1 MCAALREGG
10 GPGGCPP
17 GIAQPTAVPAAG
29 TGAWPCAWKPG
40 SHDECLGAES
50 VKSLESSTGT
60 SCYRLQRFPREG
72 WSARR
77 EWVGGLGM
85 AEPFPSLAVSQS
97 LSCAG
102 KLNPYYP

>member
-1 MCAALREGG
+1 MREGG

-17 GIAQPTAVPAAG
+17 GIAQPTGVPAAG
-29 TGAWPCAWKPG
+29 TGAWPRAWKPG
-40 SHDECLGAES
+40 SHDESLRGES

-60 SCYRLQRFPREG
+60 SCYRLQQFPREG

-77 EWVGGLGM
+77 EWVVGGLGM

>member
-1 MCAALREGG
+1 MAARLGSLSPLPCPQQALAP
-10 GPGGCPP
+10 GP
-17 GIAQPTAVPAAG
+17 V
-29 TGAWPCAWKPG
+29 PG
-40 SHDECLGAES
+40 SRAPMTNVWGEES

-85 AEPFPSLAVSQS
+85 AGPFPSLAVSQP
-97 LSCAG
+97 LSRAG
-102 KLNPYYP
+102 KLNPRYPETAHIPLRSPQ